1 MGIPNSEITRLVAL
15 GAPVVCL
22 DTCSILDVMRD
33 PTRESVRPHD
43 ARAILD
49 LLAKMETGTEL
60 VSLVAEQVH
69 FEFNEHAPRVQGE
82 AEQALKRLQE
92 QLKRID
98 SIAAVFGASTK
109 ADLLHLDPHVAR
121 ARAVVDR
128 IIAAST
134 SAPAAPDIASRALTR
149 LNQARTPARKGK
161 DSMKDCVVVET
172 YLDAVA
178 KLRAG
183 GLMSKVVFTSSNT
196 KDYAGETG
204 VRLRPDLGCE
214 FAALGIEYASNHGE
228 AKHLLGL

>member
-1 MGIPNSEITRLVAL
+1 MGFSESEVTRLVML
-15 GAPVVCL
+15 GAPVLCL

-43 ARAILD
+43 ALAILD
-49 LLAKMETGTEL
+49 LLSKMETGSEL
-60 VSLVAEQVH
+60 MGLVAEQVH
-69 FEFNEHAPRVQGE
+69 FEFNEHAPRVQSE
-82 AEQALKRLQE
+82 AEQALERLQV

-98 SIAAVFGASTK
+98 NIAAVFGATAK
-109 ADLLHLDPHVAR
+109 ADLLHLNPHVTR

-128 IIAAST
+128 IITAAT
-134 SAPAAPDIASRALTR
+134 AAPAAPDIASRALTR

-183 GLMSKVVFTSSNT
+183 GLEAKVVFTSSNT

-204 VRLRPDLGCE
+204 VRLRPDLASE
-214 FAALGIEYASNHGE
+214 FAALGIEYASSHGE